1 MTMLIYFKQNDE
13 KYESQ
18 YTNYSDFIEQ
28 HN

>member
-18 YTNYSDFIEQ
+18 YINYSAFIEQ